1 MLRGQMHRW
10 THLGDKKLVQAVKG
24 LKVYILDLRFWARK
38 IEQYKVCQQV
48 NAYAAKSKQGK
59 RPRREG
65 KSIESIGKSI
75 LQMLSQEN
83 MVTNTF

>member
-1 MLRGQMHRW
+1 MVHPRRENYTPQKASKRLTRPMHQW
-10 THLGDKKLVQAVKG
+10 THLEDKKLVQAVKG

-59 RPRREG
+59 RPRGEQPG
-65 KSIESIGKSI
+65 
-75 LQMLSQEN
+75 
-83 MVTNTF
+83 VYW